1 MRSILVWFALWLGT
15 AHGKACEGSNL
26 PKDAP
31 LRIGKKYTPDK
42 CEKRS
47 KPGDKLS
54 MHYTGTLYS
63 DCTKFDSSRDRNEP
77 FSFTLGQGEVIK
89 GWDDGL
95 RGMCIGE
102 KRKLTIP
109 SDLAYGDEGSGEKI
123 PGGSTL
129 QFDVEVRASKV
140 GHSNRH
146 HHASLTGRTSSP
158 RKPALSTTHTACL
171 LRAHARSHTHAARRD
186 RVGMMLQSR
195 RCCSV

>member
-129 QFDVEVRASKV
+129 QFDVEVRASKA
-140 GHSNRH
+140 GHSNS
-146 HHASLTGRTSSP
+146 APP
-158 RKPALSTTHTACL
+158 RLLDRSNVEPEEACL
-171 LRAHARSHTHAARRD
+171 AHDAYRLSSARARALTHARS
-186 RVGMMLQSR
+186 S
-195 RCCSV
+195 